1 MWSLILVTL
10 MFIDDST
17 YTSKGKTYRRVLLRN
32 SYRVNGVVKHD
43 TIANLSNCSVEE
55 IAHLKKSLKLS
66 KQQPFEQQGSFE
78 LKQGLSVGAV
88 WTLNQIAQE
97 IGFNE
102 CMGSS
107 TEAKLVLW
115 MVYARLLGKG
125 SRLSATRL
133 MSQHA
138 GCDILDLD
146 SFTEDHLYAAMDWVE
161 KEQSQI
167 ELRLFQKKYQNKVP
181 TFYLYDV
188 TSSYLE
194 GVENELG
201 EYGYNRDGK
210 KSKQQ
215 IVIGLMTDADGW
227 PISVE
232 VFQGNTHDTKT
243 VKNQIQKVAERFGV
257 KEVTF
262 VGDKGMIKKVQI
274 ENLKDEE
281 FHYITA
287 ITKPEIEKLIKNHTL
302 DLSLFDTHLGEVES
316 DGVRY
321 IFRKN
326 PIRAGELAA
335 SRQSKLSRLKSLCIE
350 KNKYL
355 NMHKKAKED
364 SAKKSLEKKAK
375 ELNIS
380 EWVVIESKD
389 RNITVQVEEAK
400 KHEQMRL
407 DGCYV
412 LKTDRKKEDIS
423 TEEIHDRYKNLAEVE
438 WAFRTMKTTLLEMR
452 GIFVRKAPRTR
463 AHVFIVMLSY
473 MIAYKLRR
481 YWQELEMTVEEGI
494 SELSSIHA
502 IEVHFAQMSYQK
514 IPQPRVAASLL
525 LEKAGISLP
534 DAIPCNGVTALTRK
548 KLVSER
554 KKLTTRSL

>member
-1 MWSLILVTL
+1 

-17 YTSKGKTYRRVLLRN
+17 YISKGKTYRRVLLRN

-43 TIANLSNCSVEE
+43 TIANLSNCSAEE
-55 IAHLKKSLKLS
+55 VAHLKKSLKLS
-66 KQQPFEQQGSFE
+66 QQQTFEQKGSFE
-78 LKQGLSVGAV
+78 LKQGISVGAV

-97 IGFNE
+97 IGLHE
-102 CMGSS
+102 SMGASK
-107 TEAKLVLW
+107 EAKLVLW

-138 GCDILDLD
+138 GCDILNLS
-146 SFTEDHLYAAMDWVE
+146 SFTEDHLYAAMDWAE
-161 KEQSQI
+161 KEQPAI
-167 ELRLFQKKYQNKVP
+167 ELKLFHKKYRDRVP

-194 GVENELG
+194 GMENELG

-232 VFQGNTHDTKT
+232 VFEGNTHDTKT

-262 VGDKGMIKKVQI
+262 VGDKGMIKRVQI
-274 ENLKDEE
+274 EDLKDEE

-287 ITKPEIEKLIKNHTL
+287 ITKPEIEKLIKQNTL
-302 DLSLFDTHLGEVES
+302 VLSLFDTQLGEIDS
-316 DGVRY
+316 NGVRY
-321 IFRKN
+321 IYRRN
-326 PIRAGELAA
+326 PVRAEEIETT
-335 SRQSKLSRLKSLCIE
+335 RQSKLSRLESLCIGRNE
-350 KNKYL
+350 YL
-355 NMHKKAKED
+355 RTHKKAKEN
-364 SAKKSLEKKAK
+364 SAKKIIEKKAK
-375 ELNIS
+375 ELKIL
-380 EWVVIESKD
+380 EWVTITCRD
-389 RNITVQVEEAK
+389 RNITAKENEEK
-400 KHEQMRL
+400 KKEQMRL

-412 LKTDRKKEDIS
+412 LKTDRKKEEIS
-423 TEEIHDRYKNLAEVE
+423 TEEVHDKYKNLADVE

-481 YWQELEMTVEEGI
+481 YWQELEITVEEGI

-502 IEVHFAQMSYQK
+502 IEVHFPQMSYQK
-514 IPQPRVAASLL
+514 IPQPRAIGSQL
-525 LEKAGISLP
+525 LEKAGVCLP
-534 DAIPCNGVTALTRK
+534 DAIPCKGFTALTRK

-554 KKLTTRSL
+554 KKLMPRPL